1 MMHQALEFTMS
12 DLESEIR
19 DLRER
24 TKHNRHEFLK
34 ADTQTCFIAVERA
47 HLELSLGNTHEAQKE
62 LELANRGVQV
72 IQRFLSEAPGQ
83 MPEIEAKLADLKES
97 LESLRLEIDSFPR

>member
-1 MMHQALEFTMS
+1 MMHQVLEFTMS

-24 TKHNRHEFLK
+24 TKHNLHEFLK
-34 ADTQTCFIAVERA
+34 ADMQTCFIAVERA

-62 LELANRGVQV
+62 LEMANRGVEV
-72 IQRFLSEAPGQ
+72 IQRFLGEAQGQ
-83 MPEIEAKLADLKES
+83 MPEIEEKLAELKKS
-97 LESLRLEIDSFPR
+97 VESLR